1 VNNSRKIPT
10 SRDVQVQE
18 VESPVDMARKE
29 HPHII
34 LQLSGRMPS
43 KEIILKTEREK
54 WQLLR
59 KANSSK

>member
-1 VNNSRKIPT
+1 
-10 SRDVQVQE
+10 
-18 VESPVDMARKE
+18 MARKE